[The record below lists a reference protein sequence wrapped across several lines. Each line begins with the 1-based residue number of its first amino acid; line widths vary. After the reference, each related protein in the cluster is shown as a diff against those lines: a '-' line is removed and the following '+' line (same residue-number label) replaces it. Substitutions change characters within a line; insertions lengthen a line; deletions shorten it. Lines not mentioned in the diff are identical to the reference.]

1 MRFRR
6 RAKRVEPRWGGALAG
21 LRLMPEDRPAAPPA
35 GRHGRQR
42 KAAAGRK
49 GSGRRAGRRS
59 GAPSRR
65 LRLSPFRLFRRTLY
79 WGAVASLWTLIAAV
93 GVVAWYGLQ
102 LPHASSWTVP
112 ERPPNVRIL
121 SASGELIGH
130 RGETAGEAVRLGDLP
145 VHVGD
150 AVVAIEDRRFR
161 SHFGLDPIGL
171 MRAALRNLLAGRLV
185 EGGSTITQQLAKNL
199 FLTPERSFRRKVQ
212 ELVLAMWLEARYSKD
227 AILEMYLNRVYF
239 GAGAYGV
246 DAAARRYYDR
256 PAGRVTL
263 AQAAVLAGLLRAP
276 SYYAPDR
283 HPERAAARAA
293 TVLAVMAE
301 EGLIGEAER
310 RAATEAPARVV
321 RQHLARSENY
331 VADWVMDRLPAYVGA
346 VEQDIVVET
355 TIDLGL
361 QQAAERA
368 LVDALQAEGE
378 RYDVGQG
385 ALVAIDPTG
394 AVRALV
400 GGRDYAASQF
410 NRATQARRQPGSAFK
425 PFVYLTA
432 LEHGLTPD
440 DVRTDGPVK
449 IGSWQP
455 ENYSR
460 DYRGPVTLR
469 EALAQS
475 LNTVAARLT
484 AEVGPANV
492 ARTAQRLGIDSP
504 LNANATIALGTSEVS
519 LLELT
524 GAYAA
529 FANGGFAAHP
539 QLISRIRTAD
549 GAVIFE
555 RAGIGIERVVS
566 LEHVA
571 QMNDM
576 LRTTLERGTGRRA
589 SIPGWPAAGKTG
601 TSQAFRDAWF
611 VGYTAHLTVGVW
623 VGNDSGAPTR
633 RASGGNLP
641 ATIWSSF
648 MDVAHRGLPVADLPG
663 ATLVATRHGG
673 RPTALP
679 EARPE
684 EAAWR
689 GSQGGER
696 TLLDL
701 ILGR

>member
-21 LRLMPEDRPAAPPA
+21 LRLTPEDRPAAPPA
-35 GRHGRQR
+35 GRRGRQR
-42 KAAAGRK
+42 KAAAGK
-49 GSGRRAGRRS
+49 GSGRRAGARSRSPRRR
-59 GAPSRR
+59 PS
-65 LRLSPFRLFRRTLY
+65 SFRLIRRTFY
-79 WGAVASLWTLIAAV
+79 WGTVLSLWALIAVV

-130 RGETAGEAVRLGDLP
+130 RGETAGEAVRLTDLP
-145 VHVGD
+145 EHVGN
-150 AVVAIEDRRFR
+150 AVIAIEDRRFR
-161 SHFGLDPIGL
+161 YHFGLDPVGL
-171 MRAALRNLLAGRLV
+171 ARAASRNLLAGRLV
-185 EGGSTITQQLAKNL
+185 EGGSTLTQQLAKNL

-212 ELVLAMWLEARYSKD
+212 ELVLALWLEARHSKD

-246 DAAARRYYDR
+246 DAAARRYFDR
-256 PAGRVTL
+256 PASRLTL
-263 AQAAVLAGLLRAP
+263 AQAATLAGLLRAP
-276 SYYAPDR
+276 SHYAPDR
-283 HPERAAARAA
+283 HPARAEARAA

-310 RAATEAPARVV
+310 RAAAAAPARAVTH
-321 RQHLARSENY
+321 HLGRSENY

-355 TIDLGL
+355 TIDLAL

-368 LVDALQAEGE
+368 LVDTLAAEGGQ
-378 RYDVGQG
+378 YGVGQG
-385 ALVAIDPTG
+385 ALVAIDRTG

-400 GGRDYAASQF
+400 GGVDYAASQF

-432 LEHGLTPD
+432 LESGLHPD
-440 DVRTDGPVK
+440 DVRTDGPVQ
-449 IGSWQP
+449 IGNWRP
-455 ENYSR
+455 ENFSR

-484 AEVGPANV
+484 AELGPANV
-492 ARTAQRLGIDSP
+492 ARTAQRLGVDSP
-504 LNANATIALGTSEVS
+504 LTVNATLALGTSEVS

-524 GAYAA
+524 GAYAT

-549 GAVIFE
+549 GAAIFE
-555 RAGIGIERVVS
+555 RAGPGIERVMS

-571 QMNDM
+571 QMSDM
-576 LRTTLERGTGRRA
+576 LRATLERGTGRRA
-589 SIPGWPAAGKTG
+589 AIPGWPAAGKTG

-611 VGYTAHLTVGVW
+611 VGYTAELTAGVW
-623 VGNDSGAPTR
+623 VGNDNGAPTR
-633 RASGGNLP
+633 RATGGNLP
-641 ATIWSSF
+641 ATIWSRF
-648 MDVAHRGLPVADLPG
+648 MAEAHRGLPVAELPG
-663 ATLVATRHGG
+663 ATLAAALGG
-673 RPTALP
+673 R
-679 EARPE
+679 RPAAAPPGDGPA
-684 EAAWR
+684 EAARR
-689 GSQGGER
+689 GRSQGER